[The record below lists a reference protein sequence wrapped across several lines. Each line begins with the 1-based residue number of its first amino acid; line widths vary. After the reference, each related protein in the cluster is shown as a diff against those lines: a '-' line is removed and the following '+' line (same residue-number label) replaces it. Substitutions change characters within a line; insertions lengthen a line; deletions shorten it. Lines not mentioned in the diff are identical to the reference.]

1 MNNILI
7 HVKSEEALNNYI
19 YMIEND
25 KYDVEVPY
33 SREVVQM
40 VKEFFNNSWG
50 VYLTTIENVDI
61 NNETWNNVYYINEN
75 KKINM
80 RLEEINEKIDFM
92 MIRNLGSVE
101 RNFKIISEYLEF
113 LIEKYKG
120 ITLNNAVAMRKGMTK
135 DYLVELNPNTMNEIG
150 MLTIPS
156 KTYSKEVSYEEI
168 AKEYT
173 DPEKYLIKPI
183 TGELSNSLK
192 CLKDI
197 DEEFL
202 RYKQD
207 KVGGWVIQPIK
218 TEIWNGEY
226 QLVFVGKKLI
236 YAQKKNYSSEANS
249 NIPNQK
255 NRIIE
260 KYNPSEEEI
269 KIGENVI
276 DYFSELYNIKIDICR
291 IDYMKNSEG
300 KPILIEFEMVN
311 PGFFIGYMNEN
322 DKDIKHIVKKI
333 REYCENYS
341 KQHN

>member
-1 MNNILI
+1 MKNILI
-7 HVKSEEALNNYI
+7 HVKSNEALNNYI
-19 YMIEND
+19 YIIENN
-25 KYDVEVPY
+25 KYDTDVPY

-40 VKEFFNNSWG
+40 VKEFSENSWG
-50 VYLTTIENVDI
+50 VYLTAIENVDI

-80 RLEEINEKIDFM
+80 KLEEINEKINFM
-92 MIRNLGSVE
+92 IIRNLGSVE
-101 RNFKIISEYLEF
+101 RNFKMISEYLDF

-120 ITLNNAVAMRKGMTK
+120 ITLNNAVSMRRGMTK
-135 DYLVELNPNTMNEIG
+135 DYLVEIDSSVMNNIG

-156 KTYSKEVSYEEI
+156 KTYDKEVSYVEI

-173 DPEKYLIKPI
+173 EPEKYLIKPI

-218 TEIWNGEY
+218 NEIWNGEY

-236 YAQKKNYSSEANS
+236 YAQKKSYPAEGNS

-260 KYNPSEEEI
+260 KYYPSEEES

-276 DYFSELYNIKIDICR
+276 DYFSKLYNIKIDICR
-291 IDYMKNSEG
+291 IDYMKNGEG
-300 KPILIEFEMVN
+300 KPMLIEFEMVN

-322 DKDIKHIVKKI
+322 DKTIKDIVERI
-333 REYCENYS
+333 REYCENYE
-341 KQHN
+341 N